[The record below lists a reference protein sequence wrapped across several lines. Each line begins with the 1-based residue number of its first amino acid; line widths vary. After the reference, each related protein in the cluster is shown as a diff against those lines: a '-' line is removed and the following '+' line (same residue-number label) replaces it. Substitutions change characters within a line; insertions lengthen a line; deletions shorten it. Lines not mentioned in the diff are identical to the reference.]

1 MQYCS
6 EKDRENKY
14 QGRYFD
20 DTSLHLVSVLI
31 NLIACFPSW
40 SRHEETNLSSILHSK
55 KMYCGVEAALSISL
69 GTSIQFGPCPL
80 WLMDGLHNAFNKQ
93 LFKEGVTTEDPGY
106 DFRSYSKGSHHFFCS
121 QICLIFWSWSQH
133 LHGPLACFSHPGC
146 WRWGCEFVTAVSLH
160 KALKHQQ
167 SLKASSFLFVLGRV
181 TERLE
186 WRACCGWRQ
195 GHICQGE
202 SWLSTSLTCP
212 LQWILVASLSLIT
225 SLPFSAFKKVGPWVT
240 DENSTIYEQTIP
252 YSNIPLDI
260 GIC

>member
-6 EKDRENKY
+6 EKDWDNKC

-106 DFRSYSKGSHHFFCS
+106 DFHSYSKGSHHFFCS
-121 QICLIFWSWSQH
+121 QICLIFWSWSH

-167 SLKASSFLFVLGRV
+167 SLKASSFLFLLGRV
-181 TERLE
+181 RE
-186 WRACCGWRQ
+186 AGM
-195 GHICQGE
+195 E
-202 SWLSTSLTCP
+202 SLLWMKTRSHLPRRVMVEHFFNVSPSVDTGCHSILNNITSILSI
-212 LQWILVASLSLIT
+212 QKGRSLSHRWKQHHIWANNTL
-225 SLPFSAFKKVGPWVT
+225 SP
-240 DENSTIYEQTIP
+240 
-252 YSNIPLDI
+252 
-260 GIC
+260 